1 MNLLQMDKVYE
12 ELPFD
17 NPDGGAWK
25 QGWDVQYDQ
34 NEVLKPENKLKVCH
48 LRMVVQSTNLV
59 GKMVHFFLIR
69 CCVGV
74 CDASLAQRPWLDQD
88 V

>member
-48 LRMVVQSTNLV
+48 LWLFNQWERWFI
-59 GKMVHFFLIR
+59 FFYSLLCR
-69 CCVGV
+69 C
-74 CDASLAQRPWLDQD
+74 L
-88 V
+88 